1 MNKHYTFGQWVA
13 AILAVILLFV
23 LYSATVMVGINIIL
37 TAFTTLHI
45 TFVQSVKLSVGI
57 TLLLSLFKVLNY
69 TITFKK

>member
-13 AILAVILLFV
+13 AILAVALLFV
-23 LYSATVMVGINIIL
+23 LYSAAVMVGINIIL
-37 TAFTTLHI
+37 AAFTTLHI
-45 TFVQSVKLSVGI
+45 TFKQSAQLSVGI